1 MTGLQIQRLQALRG
15 VNIWARFPVL
25 EAWVDL
31 HDLKNAAS
39 SELPGFNER
48 LRTFLPSLVNH
59 RCSEGTE
66 GGFFL
71 RLERGTY
78 LGHIF
83 EHVALE
89 LQSLAGTE
97 VGYGKTRMTHQEGV
111 YKVGIEY
118 VDEEMGRAAC
128 EAARE
133 LCMAAVENTG
143 FDVRATVAR
152 LKGIVEKN
160 RLSPIAA
167 EVLAAAK
174 KLGVPATLLDQGGL
188 LQLGQGAR
196 AHRILNGQTDRSS
209 GVGVSIA
216 YDRQLTREILHS
228 VGVPTPWG
236 RSASSPEE
244 AWAVAEEMT
253 LPVVLRPRY
262 AKGRKSPIGPLK
274 DEAEVKVAFDRAYQ
288 QESWTPLVDHFA
300 PGGEY
305 RLLMIGGQL
314 VAALD
319 ANGNDV
325 ADQVCTAI
333 TERAADAL
341 AGLRIDVAEVE
352 IVAENLS
359 KSLESQAGVVLG
371 VVAPPDYNAY
381 LQATSGSSKSIG
393 EALVRLLYPE
403 GRGSRI
409 PIVSVTGTNGKT
421 TTTRLAAHLL
431 SQVWA
436 PVGMSCTEGIW
447 IGDRRITKGDCSGP
461 KSAKAVLQHSQ
472 ARAAA
477 LETARGGILR
487 EGLGFDRC
495 DVAIVTNIEGGD
507 HLGSSDIETPEQ
519 LADVKSTIVWGVAK
533 WGAAVLNAADPL
545 VVNMKRWCDGSVI
558 FFARSGEHP
567 VLAEHRVAG
576 GRVVFARRNRLILA
590 DGPDEIDLIGFEE
603 VPLTQ
608 GGRVG
613 FHVENA
619 LAATAAAWFLEV
631 PLDSLRTGLRTF
643 QGGMDQAP
651 ARFNLLNVQGVSVV
665 LDYGH
670 NVSALHRLLEAMSDF
685 PHPHRTVVYSAA
697 GDRRDSDIVEQ
708 GELLGKFFDRVILYE
723 DTYLRGR
730 KVGEI
735 SSLFGQGIARG
746 GRAKEVRTIMGGML
760 AIEEAMAACA
770 PGGLLVVQPDRIDD
784 GVALLRQ
791 FLSKGGREVT
801 MSEMMTAN
809 PKSAPAAEHA
819 AGAQVEI
826 RENRLGKAAFAG
838 RAFRAGDLVA
848 SGWGP
853 TTTVRSMH
861 TIQIDQDLHLVPPS
875 PIRFFNH
882 ACEPNCGIL
891 IRSGVEGLEIHA
903 LRDIDEGEEMTLDY
917 ETFEVEFQS
926 LTGPCLCNTEG
937 CRGSLKGYKGLP
949 KDLREYYGQYIAQYL
964 RDSKIPAEKR
974 QHANA

>member
-1 MTGLQIQRLQALRG
+1 MEIQRIQALRG

-25 EAWVDL
+25 EAWVAL
-31 HDLKNAAS
+31 HELKEIAS
-39 SELPGFNER
+39 SEIPGFNDR
-48 LRTFLPSLVNH
+48 LKAFLPTLVKH

-66 GGFFL
+66 GGFFA

-78 LGHIF
+78 LAHIL
-83 EHVALE
+83 EHVVLE

-97 VGYGKTRMTHQEGV
+97 VGYGKTRLTNQDGV
-111 YKVGIEY
+111 YKIGIEY
-118 VDEEMGRAAC
+118 TDEEMGRLAC
-128 EAARE
+128 ELGRD
-133 LCMAAVENTG
+133 LCMAAVQDTA
-143 FDVRATVAR
+143 FDVEAAVSKLRA
-152 LKGIVEKN
+152 IVEKN
-160 RLSPIAA
+160 RLSPIATD
-167 EVLAAAK
+167 VLLAAK
-174 KLGVPATLLDQGGL
+174 KLGVPAMVLDPGGL
-188 LQLGQGAR
+188 LQLGQGAKG
-196 AHRILNGQTDRSS
+196 HRILDGQTDRSS

-244 AWAVAEEMT
+244 AWTTAEEMT

-262 AKGRKSPIGPLK
+262 VKSRKSPIGPASTQ
-274 DEAEVKVAFDRAYQ
+274 EEVTAAFDRAYQ
-288 QESWTPLVDHFA
+288 QEGWTPLIDHVA
-300 PGGEY
+300 PGDEY
-305 RLLMIGGQL
+305 RLLMVGGRL

-319 ANGNDV
+319 ANGVNV
-325 ADQVCTAI
+325 ADKVGSAI
-333 TERAADAL
+333 VERAADAL

-352 IVAENLS
+352 IVAQDLS
-359 KSLESQAGVVLG
+359 KSLESQGGVVLG
-371 VVAPPDYNAY
+371 VVAPPHYNDY
-381 LQATSGSSKSIG
+381 LQATNGSPNSIG
-393 EALVRLLYPE
+393 EALVQLLYPE

-409 PIVSVTGTNGKT
+409 PVVSVTGTNGKT

-431 SQVWA
+431 GQVWA
-436 PVGMSCTEGIW
+436 PVGMTCTEGIW

-461 KSAKAVLQHSQ
+461 KSAKVVLQHSQ
-472 ARAAA
+472 AKAAA
-477 LETARGGILR
+477 VETARGGILR

-507 HLGSSDIETPEQ
+507 HLGASDIDTAEQ
-519 LADVKSTIVWGVAK
+519 LAYVKATTVWGVAK

-545 VVNMKRWCDGSVI
+545 VVNMKQYCDGSVI
-558 FFARSGEHP
+558 YFALSGDHP
-567 VLAEHRVAG
+567 VVAEHRASG
-576 GRVVFARRNRLILA
+576 GRAVFTRSNRLILA
-590 DGPDEIDLIGFEE
+590 DGSDEIDLLGFEE

-631 PLDSLRTGLRTF
+631 PLDSLRNGLRTF
-643 QGGMDQAP
+643 RGGMDQAP

-670 NVSALHRLLEAMSDF
+670 NVSALHRLLEAMKDF
-685 PHPHRTVVYSAA
+685 PHPFRTVVYSAA
-697 GDRRDSDIVEQ
+697 GDRRDSDIIEQ
-708 GELLGKFFDRVILYE
+708 GELLGQFFDRVILYE

-746 GRAKEVRTIMGGML
+746 GRATEVRTIIGGML

-770 PGGLLVVQPDRIDD
+770 PGDLLVVQPDRIDD
-784 GVALLRQ
+784 GVALLKQ

-801 MSEMMTAN
+801 MSEMLTAN

-826 RENRLGKAAFAG
+826 RENHLGKAAYAG
-838 RAFRAGDLVA
+838 RAFRAGELIA

-861 TIQIDQDLHLVPPS
+861 TIQIDVDLHLVPPS

-926 LTGPCLCNTEG
+926 LTGPCLCSTDG

-974 QHANA
+974 QHANV